1 MAEEPVE
8 PRLSRGAALEEAAS
22 EDLSGY
28 AASDLEARI
37 ARLEG
42 EVERTR
48 AALASKRQGK
58 AAADA
63 LFSFG

>member
-1 MAEEPVE
+1 MIEEPVE
-8 PRLSRGAALEEAAS
+8 PRRSRGAALEEAAS

-48 AALASKRQGK
+48 SALAAKRQGL